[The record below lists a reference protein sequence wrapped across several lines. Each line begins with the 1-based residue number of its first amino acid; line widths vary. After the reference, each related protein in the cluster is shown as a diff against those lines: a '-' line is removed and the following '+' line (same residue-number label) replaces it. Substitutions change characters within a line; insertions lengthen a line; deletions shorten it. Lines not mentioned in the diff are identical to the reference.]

1 VEIQGVW
8 FFQKVF
14 NPMRVI
20 LLNPSLDKRTF
31 QRLGPVVKILFYNS
45 PPLGLCYLAAVLKEK
60 NHEVKIIDAA
70 AERLSVEEVIRRIAD
85 FSPGIV
91 GITTFT
97 VSGNSCYE
105 TAKEIKKRFPEIKVI
120 LGGPHITSNPD
131 DLLSHPEVD
140 MAVIGEGEV
149 TFRELTDVFE
159 RGDSLAGVRGLAYN
173 LSGKMFFTS
182 PRELI
187 RDLDVLPFPARH
199 LLPVNMYKPQPND
212 QKRLPKLS
220 MISSRGCPYPCIFC
234 DKNVFKNTYRSFSP
248 AYIAKEISHLV
259 KDFKAKDIAFLDS
272 TFAPNKNRVYEII
285 KEIKKLNLDFT
296 WTCSVRADVLDEQL
310 LKEMKNAGCWR
321 VRIGIE
327 SGNDNVLD
335 FIKKGI
341 TTHQA
346 RRAVEWAYE
355 LDLEPKAFFMIGHL
369 IDTKDTIKETINFA
383 AGLPLKDITVQMNTP
398 LKNTPQ
404 YELAGRYGK
413 ITTRDFSNYSFFEP
427 VFIPNGL
434 TYKDLNYYY
443 AKFYLRFYL
452 RPEVWYRYIKK
463 IRSFSDIIKY
473 LKGISVIFFFLIA
486 WMKKRF

>member
-1 VEIQGVW
+1 
-8 FFQKVF
+8 
-14 NPMRVI
+14 MRVI
-20 LLNPSLDKRTF
+20 LLNPAFDKRTF
-31 QRLGPVVKILFYNS
+31 KRLGPVVKILFYNS
-45 PPLGLCYLAAVLKEK
+45 PPLGLAYLAAVLKVN

-70 AERLSVEEVIRRIAD
+70 AEGLSAAEIIRRIAD

-105 TAKEIKKRFPEIKVI
+105 IAKEVKKNFPGIKVV

-131 DLLSHPEVD
+131 DLLSYPEVD
-140 MAVIGEGEV
+140 MAIIGEGEV
-149 TFRELTDVFE
+149 TFRELTAVLE
-159 RGDSLAGVRGLAYN
+159 QGGNLDSVKGLAYN
-173 LSGKMFFTS
+173 LGGNMFFTP

-187 RDLDVLPFPARH
+187 RDLDVLPFPARD

-220 MISSRGCPYPCIFC
+220 MISSRGCAYSCIFC

-259 KDFKAKDIAFLDS
+259 KDFKARDIAFLDS
-272 TFAPNKNRVYEII
+272 TFTPNKNRVYAII
-285 KEIKKLNLDFT
+285 QEIKKLNLDFT
-296 WTCSVRADVLDEQL
+296 WTCSARADVLDEQL

-341 TTHQA
+341 TTRQV
-346 RRAVEWAYE
+346 RRVAQWAYE

-369 IDTKDTIKETINFA
+369 MDTKDTIQETINFA
-383 AGLPLKDITVQMNTP
+383 VSLPLKDITVQMNTP

-404 YELAGRYGK
+404 YALTKEYGK
-413 ITTRDFSNYSFFEP
+413 LITRDLSSYSFFEP
-427 VFIPNGL
+427 VFVPRGL
-434 TYKDLNYYY
+434 TDKDLNYYY

-452 RPEVWYRYIKK
+452 RPVIWYRHIKK
-463 IRSFSDIIKY
+463 IRSFADIVKY
-473 LKGISVIFFFLIA
+473 LKGISVIFYFFIS
-486 WMKKRF
+486 WIKKRF

>member
-1 VEIQGVW
+1 
-8 FFQKVF
+8 
-14 NPMRVI
+14 MRVI

-45 PPLGLCYLAAVLKEK
+45 PPLGLAYLAAVLKEK

-70 AERLSVEEVIRRIAD
+70 AERLSAEEVIRRIAD

-105 TAKEIKKRFPEIKVI
+105 IAKEVKKNFPEIKVV

-131 DLLSHPEVD
+131 DLLSYPEVD
-140 MAVIGEGEV
+140 LAIIGEGEV
-149 TFRELTDVFE
+149 TLRELTDALEKGV
-159 RGDSLAGVRGLAYN
+159 SLDGVKGLAYN
-173 LSGKMFFTS
+173 LSGKMFFTP

-187 RDLDVLPFPARH
+187 PDLDVLPFPARY

-220 MISSRGCPYPCIFC
+220 MISSRGCAYSCIFC

-272 TFAPNKNRVYEII
+272 TFTPNKNRVYEII

-296 WTCSVRADVLDEQL
+296 WTCSARADVLDEQL
-310 LKEMKNAGCWR
+310 LKEMKNSGCWR
-321 VRIGIE
+321 IRIGIE

-341 TTHQA
+341 TTHQV
-346 RRAVEWAYE
+346 RRVAEWAYE

-369 IDTKDTIKETINFA
+369 IDTKDTIQETINFA
-383 AGLPLKDITVQMNTP
+383 ASLPLKDITVQMNTP

-404 YELAGRYGK
+404 YELTKKYGEL
-413 ITTRDFSNYSFFEP
+413 TTRDLSSYSFFEP
-427 VFIPNGL
+427 VFVPHGL
-434 TYKDLNYYY
+434 TDKDLNYYY

-452 RPEVWYRYIKK
+452 RPVVLYKHIKK
-463 IRSFSDIIKY
+463 IRSFADIVKY
-473 LKGISVIFFFLIA
+473 LKGISVIFYFLIS
-486 WMKKRF
+486 WIKEKF